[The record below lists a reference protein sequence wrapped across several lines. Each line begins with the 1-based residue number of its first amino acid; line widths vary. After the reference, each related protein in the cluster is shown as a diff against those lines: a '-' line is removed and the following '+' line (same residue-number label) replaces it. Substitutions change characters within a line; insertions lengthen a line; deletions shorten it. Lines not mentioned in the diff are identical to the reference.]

1 MFSGLQWG
9 IFMLYC
15 KRNLCRES
23 EFLLT
28 AYEQMMK
35 YEIGLEIG
43 LLSMEELRA
52 FLSQRLRDSDV
63 PYIYTAVFLTLDKGT
78 EDVTETI
85 FYNMQGKYIMDR
97 AAGNTVQRLLIGVIG
112 DKWRSGAIDREQ
124 CVRFLHRLTDYSEC
138 GWELLAIEEYY
149 RLNQSGYSSD
159 EEFGQMLD
167 NILSQGLS

>member
-1 MFSGLQWG
+1 M
-9 IFMLYC
+9 
-15 KRNLCRES
+15 
-23 EFLLT
+23 T

-52 FLSQRLRDSDV
+52 FLSERLRDSDV
-63 PYIYTAVFLTLDKGT
+63 PYIYTAVFLTLDKGV
-78 EDVTETI
+78 EAVTETI
-85 FYNMQGKYIMDR
+85 FYNLQGHYIMDR
-97 AAGNTVQRLLIGVIG
+97 AAGNTVQRLLIGVIR
-112 DKWRSGAIDREQ
+112 DKWQSGVIDKEQ
-124 CVRFLHRLTDYSEC
+124 CVYFLHRLTDYSES

-167 NILSQGLS
+167 KVLSQGLS